1 MLRLAVVGAG
11 IMGANHARVSMGL
24 RDASV
29 AWVVD
34 PDEAKGKP
42 LAGLV
47 AAQWSPEL
55 APVLGELDAAV
66 VAAPSPLHRPIAMEL
81 IDAGVHV
88 LVEKPIATSV
98 EDARAVVD
106 AAAAKGVILAVGH
119 VEAYN
124 PAVWELDTVVDAP
137 IHIEATRVSPFSPR
151 VVDDVILDLMV
162 HDLEIVLRLAGAP
175 VDQVAAFATS
185 VRTETADLACAL
197 LRFENGATA
206 NVTASRLGQ
215 NKIRELRITQPKDFV
230 VVDLVRQDVTISRVD
245 HSEFVSAEGA
255 RYRQS
260 GVMEIPFLERRGEP
274 LFLELSHF
282 VECVLNGAEPRVS
295 GRHGLA
301 ALDLA
306 VRVREAASGGLD
318 GQLGD

>member
-34 PDEAKGKP
+34 PDEAKGRP
-42 LAGLV
+42 LAEMVG
-47 AAQWSPEL
+47 AQWAPEL
-55 APVLGELDAAV
+55 TPVLGELDAAV
-66 VAAPSPLHRPIAMEL
+66 VAAPSPLHRPIATEL

-88 LVEKPIATSV
+88 LVEKPLATSV
-98 EDARAVVD
+98 DDARALVD
-106 AAAAKGVILAVGH
+106 AAAAKGVTLAVGH

-124 PAVWELDTVVDAP
+124 PAVWELDGMVASP

-175 VDQVAAFATS
+175 VAEVAAFATS

-197 LRFENGATA
+197 LKFENGATA

-215 NKIRELRITQPKDFV
+215 NKIRELRITQPTDFV
-230 VVDLVRQDVTISRVD
+230 VVDLVRQDVTISRVA

-301 ALDLA
+301 ALELA
-306 VRVREAASGGLD
+306 VRVRDAASGGLD
-318 GQLGD
+318 